1 MKKTIVAILAAV
13 AFSSFVSGASALS
26 IADGV
31 PPDGKVGVPYFYQF
45 HMREDSGSYPLTWIV
60 PHSGVFP
67 PGLRT
72 IVSSDTRTLTVLG
85 VPTTAGIYNFFIQ
98 VRDAPGPWVCCTEVP
113 YRIPIHPA
121 DVPPEDGGS
130 TPQEPDLTPS
140 QFPYTGPYYGP
151 DVDKKKHKGPTAL
164 ALKLVM
170 RNLGYGEFPN
180 PDRYYNKALVA
191 AMQKFQAIRGIQP
204 TGNYGLGS
212 WNAVR
217 SAHLPDGKLAANQT
231 ARVLVQLEAQG

>member
-1 MKKTIVAILAAV
+1 MKKTIVALAAAI

-26 IADGV
+26 IADGT
-31 PPDGKVGVPYFYQF
+31 PPDGQVGVPYFYQF
-45 HMREDSGSYPLTWIV
+45 KIREDSGSYPMTWIV

-72 IVSSDTRTLTVLG
+72 VVSSDTRTLTVLG
-85 VPTTAGIYNFFIQ
+85 VPTQAGVFNFYIQ

-113 YRIPIHPA
+113 YSIPIKPEQT
-121 DVPPEDGGS
+121 PPQN
-130 TPQEPDLTPS
+130 PQEPNLTEA

-151 DVDKKKHKGPTAL
+151 DVDKKKHKGNTAL

-170 RNLGYGEFPN
+170 RNLGYGSFAN
-180 PDRYYNKALVA
+180 PDRYYNRPLVE
-191 AMQKFQAIRGIQP
+191 AMRQFQVARGILG

-217 SAHLPDGKLAANQT
+217 AAHLPDGRLAAGQT
-231 ARVLVQLEAQG
+231 ARVLVQLEAAENN